1 MGIDRQLLFSVGS
14 SNRGSECP
22 SNARRASTFCCSSR
36 ETIVARHDPCDRQTM
51 LYRACTGQSSW
62 LRKIAL
68 PVAGRWRSI
77 RSILV
82 TRLTNVFTNV
92 ETNVCFKRVG
102 WIIQQRA
109 LFDLARC
116 KLDVLLINYNKLRKT
131 ISLWSCF
138 SQNVIF
144 QPCRMNKRDIK
155 SIRIESFLRLCVGF
169 FCDINRTRVFAF
181 GIFSRLQK

>member
-92 ETNVCFKRVG
+92 DER
-102 WIIQQRA
+102 
-109 LFDLARC
+109 
-116 KLDVLLINYNKLRKT
+116 LL
-131 ISLWSCF
+131 
-138 SQNVIF
+138 
-144 QPCRMNKRDIK
+144 
-155 SIRIESFLRLCVGF
+155 
-169 FCDINRTRVFAF
+169 
-181 GIFSRLQK
+181 